1 MPMSTDMRVMIVE
14 DDPMVMKLNV
24 EYLARVDTMTLVARC
39 SDLTTARVVV
49 EREPVDIVLLDVY
62 LGARNGLELVR
73 LLRERD
79 DVPEV
84 ILITAASEAETVR
97 EARRLGVTD
106 YLVKPFEFKRF
117 REALLNAQRQRVAL
131 RQARDSFDQS
141 TLDTVFR
148 APKADLGR
156 PFGLPKGLTHPSL
169 VQVVD
174 AIHQVDASAFST
186 EEIAQI
192 TGMSRVSVRKYL
204 KYMAEKQVL
213 NETFAYGQIG
223 RPSFTYACLDLE
235 GLERLRDSVD
245 MSRHSP

>member
-24 EYLARVDTMTLVARC
+24 EYLARVEAMTLVARC

-84 ILITAASEAETVR
+84 ILITAASESETVR

-117 REALLNAQRQRVAL
+117 RDALLNAQRQRVAL
-131 RQARDSFDQS
+131 RQAHESFDQS

-148 APKADLGR
+148 ASKTDMGR

-169 VQVVD
+169 VQVID
-174 AIHQVDASAFST
+174 AINRVNASTFST
-186 EEIAQI
+186 EDIARL
-192 TGMSRVSVRKYL
+192 TGMSRVSIRKYL
-204 KYMAEKQVL
+204 KYMAEKHL
-213 NETFAYGQIG
+213 LSETFAYGQIG
-223 RPSFTYACLDLE
+223 RPSFTYTCQDLE
-235 GLERLRDSVD
+235 GLERLRDPVD
-245 MSRHSP
+245 I